1 VVKKKGR
8 YPVLLLAA
16 GILCTGLLIHTYP
29 PGWGGVV
36 RAAVREQAERRRRQR
51 EQSVEQE
58 RPMTD
63 CSCWH
68 FTGMAPSRSIH
79 MKASDTLAGEQ
90 WALSNDGT
98 FQMEDEQNRF
108 PVFDRPFTQPSAPG
122 HWQRPQQGMSG
133 SAPWGTSGNM
143 PSGTPQNTFPGV
155 RGITPGKNGSCRD
168 AGSGICRISRSRN
181 HIRGKCGCRGGS
193 SGRDRYKRG
202 GSLGFIREGN
212 REVVIALIDTGVDI
226 SHQELSGSIWINEDE
241 ISGNGIEIRHP

>member
-1 VVKKKGR
+1 MVKKKGR

-155 RGITPGKNGSCRD
+155 RGITPGKMDPAGTLGQAFAGYPGHGIISAASAD
-168 AGSGICRISRSRN
+168 AEAGAVAGIDIN
-181 HIRGKCGCRGGS
+181 VEEAWDLYGKGT
-193 SGRDRYKRG
+193 GR
-202 GSLGFIREGN
+202 
-212 REVVIALIDTGVDI
+212 
-226 SHQELSGSIWINEDE
+226 W
-241 ISGNGIEIRHP
+241 

>member
-1 VVKKKGR
+1 M
-8 YPVLLLAA
+8 
-16 GILCTGLLIHTYP
+16 
-29 PGWGGVV
+29 
-36 RAAVREQAERRRRQR
+36 
-51 EQSVEQE
+51 EQE

-79 MKASDTLAGEQ
+79 MKVSDTLAGEQ

-133 SAPWGTSGNM
+133 NM

-155 RGITPGKNGSCRD
+155 RGITPGKMDPAGTLGQAFAGYPGHGIISAASAD
-168 AGSGICRISRSRN
+168 AEAGAVAGIDIN
-181 HIRGKCGCRGGS
+181 VEEAWDLYGKGT
-193 SGRDRYKRG
+193 GR
-202 GSLGFIREGN
+202 
-212 REVVIALIDTGVDI
+212 
-226 SHQELSGSIWINEDE
+226 W
-241 ISGNGIEIRHP
+241 

>member
-1 VVKKKGR
+1 
-8 YPVLLLAA
+8 
-16 GILCTGLLIHTYP
+16 
-29 PGWGGVV
+29 
-36 RAAVREQAERRRRQR
+36 
-51 EQSVEQE
+51 
-58 RPMTD
+58 MTD

-155 RGITPGKNGSCRD
+155 RGITPGKMDPAGTLGQAFAGYPGHGIISAASAD
-168 AGSGICRISRSRN
+168 AEAGAVAGIDIN
-181 HIRGKCGCRGGS
+181 VEEAWDLYGKGT
-193 SGRDRYKRG
+193 GR
-202 GSLGFIREGN
+202 
-212 REVVIALIDTGVDI
+212 
-226 SHQELSGSIWINEDE
+226 W
-241 ISGNGIEIRHP
+241 